1 MIICAKTIT
10 KSIGFY
16 ILHSIMRIYFMILV
30 WISTMTPDALIV
42 TYNWKWKMSSKETFS
57 SAGKYHYIVF
67 VILFPFCSNQ
77 NCGSLW
83 QFPALPF
90 CKISWWSYICHVCM
104 SIHMCVLHTPG
115 NKQWRMECNKL
126 SKLEVERL

>member
-16 ILHSIMRIYFMILV
+16 ILHSIMRLYFMILV
-30 WISTMTPDALIV
+30 WINSMTPDALKV
-42 TYNWKWKMSSKETFS
+42 KYNWKWKMSSKEIILVQANTITSF
-57 SAGKYHYIVF
+57 F

-90 CKISWWSYICHVCM
+90 CKISRWSYICHVCM
-104 SIHMCVLHTPG
+104 SIHMYVLHTLG

>member
-16 ILHSIMRIYFMILV
+16 ILHSIMRLYFMILV
-30 WISTMTPDALIV
+30 WIYSMTPDALKV
-42 TYNWKWKMSSKETFS
+42 KYNWKWKMSSKEIILVQANTITSF
-57 SAGKYHYIVF
+57 F

-90 CKISWWSYICHVCM
+90 CKISRWSYICHVCM
-104 SIHMCVLHTPG
+104 SIHMYVLHTLG